1 MQDMQLNYG
10 SKIANILE
18 HVWDQDQTVALGRT
32 TCDKGKNHDTLAR

>member
-32 TCDKGKNHDTLAR
+32 TSLRRQLAKSLL